1 MKVERDI
8 AGFSLPFAAGV
19 MAAVYAGPSS
29 TAGCFSAA
37 AISAASV
44 SAAGISAILL
54 LACSGKRPKPVRTLT
69 LALCSAFACGI
80 FTGMTGSMLACSSLA
95 DGGPLWRKLHS
106 AAEATG
112 RTIDSLPFCSGD
124 TNAIIKALLTGNRSG
139 LTKEIQETF
148 RSSGASHILALSGLH
163 LGIIYI
169 TVRKIL
175 SFAGNHPAALLARS
189 ILTIIICGLYTAAT
203 GAGPSITRAFLFI
216 LLGETARLTGR
227 NSSPAGLIL
236 AALAIQL
243 TVSPLSVKQAG
254 FQLSYAAM
262 AGIAFIYPV
271 LKRFWSTETE
281 DTKPDGSPAT
291 GRIPEKIWN
300 SAAISIS
307 CQLTAGPV
315 AYLYFGSFPLNFLL
329 TNLIAVPLAG
339 AVIPAA
345 LLSLILASAGICPQ
359 FLLDIT
365 ETAVSALSASLG
377 IIAGM

>member
-19 MAAVYAGPSS
+19 LAAVFAGPSS
-29 TAGCFSAA
+29 TACCFSAA
-37 AISAASV
+37 AISAA
-44 SAAGISAILL
+44 GILTISLMAV
-54 LACSGKRPKPVRTLT
+54 SGKRPKPVRTLIF
-69 LALCSAFACGI
+69 ALCSAFACGI
-80 FTGMTGSMLACSSLA
+80 FTGMTGSMLACSALA

-112 RTIDSLPFCSGD
+112 RAIDSLPFCSGD
-124 TNAIIKALLTGNRSG
+124 TNAVIKALLTGNRSG

-148 RSSGASHILALSGLH
+148 RNSGASHILALSGLH
-163 LGIIYI
+163 LGIIYMI
-169 TVRKIL
+169 IRKTL
-175 SFAGNHPAALLARS
+175 SFAGKHPAVSRARS
-189 ILTIIICGLYTAAT
+189 VLTIIICGLYTAAT

-227 NSSPAGLIL
+227 DGSPAGIML

-243 TVSPLSVKQAG
+243 TVSPLSVRQAG

-281 DTKPDGSPAT
+281 KTKPEGSPAA
-291 GRIPEKIWN
+291 GGIPGKIWN

-359 FLLDIT
+359 FLLEMT

-377 IIAGM
+377 IIAEM